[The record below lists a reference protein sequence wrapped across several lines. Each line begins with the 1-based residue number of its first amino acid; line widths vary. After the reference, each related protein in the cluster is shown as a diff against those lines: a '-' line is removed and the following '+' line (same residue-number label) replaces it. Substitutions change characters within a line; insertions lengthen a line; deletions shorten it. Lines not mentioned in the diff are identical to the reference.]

1 MALNVY
7 IEENFSHEHE
17 AKQAA
22 DLCRRLSSQTP
33 ADAYYTLIFNFYL
46 NGKQLDALLIT
57 PHKFVVID
65 FKYVCA
71 PLRELDA
78 NRPWKCVDG
87 YELEGSGYGNPFKQ
101 VTQYRRHLGQ
111 ALLNYQREIFFGGRV
126 CRNAGKFD
134 FGSATGLVL
143 GGICLGPDVNSREPK
158 CDECDFPR
166 WFFFGRPQAFADKC
180 LMVCHGEPVALNEN
194 VHRAFVSCISGLR
207 RAIVGQ
213 DGVPKVPQPVRLRQS
228 SDGVVASTV
237 VPVPNLE
244 ITENTTTDEVVTSIG
259 SALYGGTRC
268 FIISGAAG
276 TGKTTLIKQLIPVL
290 EGKGFTPALMAPT
303 GRAAKMMSQR
313 TGTHADT
320 IHSTIY
326 KRPDQ
331 PIVDDTGD
339 AVCFVFPLK
348 PECPP
353 SAAII
358 VDESSMVSLAVQN
371 NELLRFGSGS
381 LLEDLITY
389 SGVRREECSNILIFI
404 GDHCQLKPIGEKC
417 NVPPALD
424 PETIKSLT
432 GHEPM
437 RIELKKVYRQG
448 ENSGILD
455 EALRIRSGL
464 TYGRFDH
471 FHYREHPDVV
481 TCTEDDALK
490 LFKPNEE
497 IDDKI
502 IIAQSNA
509 SVWNYNN
516 QIRQLLRRDTV
527 ELAEGERLMSL
538 RNTHVPI
545 GEDGYEEAF
554 MNGDFLKLDALPN
567 EDPCL
572 LTGFYRVKGSD
583 HALVF
588 NFTFRKMTVSWP
600 YEPDRAQVTVWVN
613 ISPILSQ
620 DWRKTPGYASM
631 ALYNAVRQAIM
642 KKFPKLSHKELQDKL
657 REDIRLRAPIV
668 TYGYAI
674 TGHKSQGGEW
684 KYVWVDYHYAQNRQT
699 DDYFRWAY
707 TVTTRAKKTLYAIA
721 PPSFDQLADI
731 LRFDGVPDVTIN
743 ETPKKSLAQVLA
755 ECGYEAIRVE
765 ERPYAYRV
773 FVEKQCEET
782 SKAFVSQYVDVIFNG
797 KNLVSNV
804 GIHISDMMDDAKAL
818 VHSIVGMGIRAA
830 MEGRQRTTP
839 HANMPATSAQMP
851 RIHPNFT
858 VHSTHMDAAKR
869 IREAVEYAKF
879 TVVSIGSLNEYQLRA
894 TVEHP
899 NGSGYFDVWFDG
911 KGSVSKL
918 GTYTLPIPVL
928 KEIQKGL

>member
-1 MALNVY
+1 MSLKVY
-7 IEENFSHEHE
+7 IEEDFEHEHE
-17 AKQAA
+17 AAQAA
-22 DLCRRLSSQTP
+22 DLCRRLSAQIP

-46 NGKQLDALLIT
+46 NGKQLDSLLIT
-57 PHKFVVID
+57 PHRFIVID
-65 FKYVCA
+65 FKYVRA
-71 PLRELDA
+71 PLSELDA

-111 ALLNYQREIFFGGRV
+111 ALLNYQREVFVGGRV
-126 CRNAGKFD
+126 GRNAGKLD

-143 GGICLGPDVNSREPK
+143 GGICLGPDVKSREPI
-158 CDECDFPR
+158 CDECGFPK

-207 RAIVGQ
+207 RAIIGQ
-213 DGVPKVPQPVRLRQS
+213 DGVPKVPQPVRLRPS
-228 SDGVVASTV
+228 SDGAVASTV
-237 VPVPNLE
+237 VPNLE
-244 ITENTTTDEVVTSIG
+244 ITENTTTDEVVASIG
-259 SALYGGTRC
+259 SALDGGTRC

-348 PECPP
+348 PVCPP

-424 PETIKSLT
+424 SETIKGLT

-437 RIELKKVYRQG
+437 MIELKKVYRQG

-455 EALRIRSGL
+455 EAIRIRAGL

-481 TCTEDDALK
+481 TCPEDDALK

-502 IIAQSNA
+502 IIAQTNV

-527 ELAEGERLMSL
+527 ALAEGERLMSL

-620 DWRKTPGYASM
+620 DWRETPEYASM
-631 ALYNAVRQAIM
+631 ALYNAVRHAIM

-657 REDIRLRAPIV
+657 RENVLLRAPIV

-731 LRFDGVPDVTIN
+731 LSFDGVPDMPVKN
-743 ETPKKSLAQVLA
+743 ETAQKPLSQVLA
-755 ECGYEAIRVE
+755 ESGYEIKQVT

-773 FVEKQCEET
+773 FVRRPNEDVPN
-782 SKAFVSQYVDVIFNG
+782 AFASQYVDVIYNG
-797 KNLVSNV
+797 KNLVSNID
-804 GIHISDMMDDAKAL
+804 IHIADIPDEDKTRVRA
-818 VHSIVGMGIRAA
+818 VVGMTIRAA
-830 MEGRQRTTP
+830 MEGRQG
-839 HANMPATSAQMP
+839 ANPPSSQSSSERSTRRQPVLTVRPAHEYTA
-851 RIHPNFT
+851 R
-858 VHSTHMDAAKR
+858 R
-869 IREAVEYAKF
+869 IREAVEYAHY
-879 TVVSIGSLNEYQLRA
+879 TLLSVGSLTEHQLRA
-894 TVEHP
+894 TVEHQQ
-899 NGSGYFDVWFDG
+899 GSGYFDVYFDG
-911 KGSVSKL
+911 RGRVTHL

-928 KEIQKGL
+928 KEIRKGL